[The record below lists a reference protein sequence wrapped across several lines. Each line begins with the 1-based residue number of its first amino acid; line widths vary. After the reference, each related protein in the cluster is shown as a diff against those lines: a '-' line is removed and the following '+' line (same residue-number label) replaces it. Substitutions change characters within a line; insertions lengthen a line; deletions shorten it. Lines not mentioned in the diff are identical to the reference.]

1 MKIKRERFWKIVNA
15 QRDSVDIKR
24 VLASVTLGDVI
35 DDPQGIAVDML
46 SEETKNFV
54 EYMRKA
60 NNTGRSKLY
69 RQILMDSNKEST
81 RYNLMLQASLYSEKL
96 ESAQADRFA
105 QELEWKN
112 ATRDDT
118 YAWIRSVFAQLSRK
132 AKDKKV

>member
-1 MKIKRERFWKIVNA
+1 
-15 QRDSVDIKR
+15 
-24 VLASVTLGDVI
+24 
-35 DDPQGIAVDML
+35 
-46 SEETKNFV
+46 
-54 EYMRKA
+54 
-60 NNTGRSKLY
+60 
-69 RQILMDSNKEST
+69 MDSNKEST